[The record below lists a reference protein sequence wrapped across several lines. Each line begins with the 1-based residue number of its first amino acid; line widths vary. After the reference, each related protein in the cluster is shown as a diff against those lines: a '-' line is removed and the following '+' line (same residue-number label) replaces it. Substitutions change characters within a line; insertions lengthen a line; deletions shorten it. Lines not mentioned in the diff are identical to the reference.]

1 MQPAKRVSQR
11 LISFELELDP
21 AAQLFSYA
29 DTFGNAVYHFD
40 IPQPHER
47 LTIVARSAVETEEP
61 SSLPD
66 MLDRGEWDR
75 LKSDFVRG
83 EPNEMLFIF
92 LSWPQLLR
100 SWPRDQKR
108 RPKNRDFP

>member
-1 MQPAKRVSQR
+1 VLLDIRHVTQYHFDDPIRENVMEVWMQPQKGARQR
-11 LISFELELDP
+11 LVSFEMEVDP
-21 AAQLFSYA
+21 PAQLFSYA

-47 LTIVARSAVETEEP
+47 MTIVARSAVETGDP
-61 SSLPD
+61 PVLPD

-83 EPNEMLFIF
+83 EI
-92 LSWPQLLR
+92 S
-100 SWPRDQKR
+100 
-108 RPKNRDFP
+108 